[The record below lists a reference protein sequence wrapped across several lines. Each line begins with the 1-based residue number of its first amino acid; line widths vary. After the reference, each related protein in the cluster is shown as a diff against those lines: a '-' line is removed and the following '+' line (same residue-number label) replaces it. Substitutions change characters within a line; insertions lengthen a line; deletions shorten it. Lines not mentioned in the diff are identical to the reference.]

1 MKAVLQRV
9 SRASVSINGDP
20 LSSIGEGILVL
31 LAVGVEDGKEQVL
44 KLSDKIPRLRIF
56 PDDRGKLNLS
66 LIDVGGEMLVVSQF
80 TLYGDCSKGTRPS
93 YSQAA
98 PSDHARQLCKD
109 FISAV
114 GDQGITVREGMFG
127 AMMSVELVNEGP
139 VTLIV
144 ETH

>member
-9 SRASVSINGDP
+9 SRASVSVNGVQVG
-20 LSSIGEGILVL
+20 SIGEGILVF
-31 LAVGVEDGKEQVL
+31 LAAGVGDGEEQVR
-44 KLSDKIPRLRIF
+44 KLSTKITRLRIF

-66 LIDVGGEMLVVSQF
+66 LVDVGGEVLVVSQF
-80 TLYGDCSKGTRPS
+80 TLYGDCRKGTRPS

-98 PSDHARQLCKD
+98 PTDQARQLCRD
-109 FISAV
+109 FITAV
-114 GDQGITVREGMFG
+114 RDQGITVKEGMFG